1 MAKKSRGSRTS
12 ETSPSQRF
20 ELSAGESLKRA
31 CVNLAGGRGHLLP
44 LSERARVEVYLSDL
58 ARPSLSSSHDHV
70 LQRQSGNWYDSRKG
84 DSHD

>member
-44 LSERARVEVYLSDL
+44 LSERARL